1 MKKKLSIYSIILVL
15 LAASG
20 CGDYLEHLP
29 DQRTEIDSPEKAA
42 ELLASAYPQGNY
54 ITFLEALSDNSEDK
68 AISSSDI
75 VNRSPWFFEDVPDRN
90 EDTPDFYWY
99 ASYTAIA
106 SANIVLEAIG
116 NAADPEPYNTCKGEA
131 LVARAYA
138 HFMLVTLFSRAYNP
152 ATAAVDPGIP
162 YVTETEKEVVKKY
175 ERKTVAYVYEQIE
188 KDLTEG
194 LPLID
199 NTSYKE
205 GAVKYHFTTT
215 AAHAFATRFYL
226 FKQEYAKV
234 VEHAD
239 LAFPDGNI
247 LPSLRPINSTA
258 YRAMEPL
265 VKQAAYTK
273 AETAANLLLVEAPS
287 LWARS
292 LRSYRYGFSY
302 HLLDKMVWDD
312 NVTGGLWGYMFYGN
326 EVSLSTPKFREHF
339 VKMDPNADIGTP
351 YNMIPL
357 LTAEEVLFNRAEAN
371 AYLGNYDEA
380 LEDLNDF
387 ASTRIII
394 NDSDKPYYDPAQ
406 HTITRSRM
414 LSFYGTQ
421 DVEAALISTI
431 LDFKRVEFLFEG
443 LRWFD
448 ILRHRL
454 PVVHTPDNHQNIV
467 TLGPNDPRRV
477 LQIPQEAQI
486 SGIELNPR

>member
-1 MKKKLSIYSIILVL
+1 
-15 LAASG
+15 
-20 CGDYLEHLP
+20 
-29 DQRTEIDSPEKAA
+29 
-42 ELLASAYPQGNY
+42 
-54 ITFLEALSDNSEDK
+54 
-68 AISSSDI
+68 
-75 VNRSPWFFEDVPDRN
+75 
-90 EDTPDFYWY
+90 
-99 ASYTAIA
+99 
-106 SANIVLEAIG
+106 
-116 NAADPEPYNTCKGEA
+116 
-131 LVARAYA
+131 
-138 HFMLVTLFSRAYNP
+138 
-152 ATAAVDPGIP
+152 
-162 YVTETEKEVVKKY
+162 VTETEKVVVKKY

-188 KDLTEG
+188 NDLTEG

-199 NTSYKE
+199 DTSYKE

-234 VEHAD
+234 VEHAN

-247 LPSLRPINSTA
+247 LPSLRPINSAA

-265 VKQAAYTK
+265 VKLAAYTK
-273 AETAANLLLVEAPS
+273 AETAANLLLVEAPT
-287 LWARS
+287 LWGRS
-292 LRSYRYGFSY
+292 LRGYRYGFSF
-302 HLLDKMVWDD
+302 HLLDKMVWDE

-326 EVSLSTPKFREHF
+326 EVSLFTPKFREHF

-371 AYLGNYDEA
+371 ARLGNYDEA
-380 LEDLNDF
+380 LKDLNDF

-406 HTITRSRM
+406 HTITRPRM

-421 DVEAALISTI
+421 DVEGALLSTI

-448 ILRHRL
+448 IIRHRL
-454 PVVHTPDNHQNIV
+454 PVVHTPDNHQNTA

-486 SGIELNPR
+486 SGVELNPR